1 MFNKR
6 NRRRSIR
13 YILLASNVAML
24 IVVITFVLQK
34 PQTSGTNVSNAILT
48 PQADAVAN
56 PVDNLSSADIALNV
70 ARVTQLPETTSVA
83 NLADTVNSQLTV
95 TPANDIV
102 VAQPNII
109 ATGAKSRADVQSY
122 TVQAGDTVPSVA
134 AKFGVTSETIRWSNS
149 INGDVL
155 RPGSVLTISPVNGIV
170 YVVQVSDTIDEL
182 VARYRVNKEQFIAFN
197 DLESG
202 QLPVGQRIVLP
213 DGQPPAA
220 VASSR
225 RSPFLSAPAGFAATF
240 GGNGYDRGY
249 CTWWAAMRRSQIG
262 RPIPSNLGNA
272 STWLSRA
279 AAAGYSTGRAP
290 REGAVIWT
298 PPRDF
303 YGHVG
308 FVESVNPD
316 GSVNISEMNVA
327 GWNRVSRTTLSPE
340 QAARYSYI
348 Y

>member
-1 MFNKR
+1 M
-6 NRRRSIR
+6 
-13 YILLASNVAML
+13 
-24 IVVITFVLQK
+24 
-34 PQTSGTNVSNAILT
+34 
-48 PQADAVAN
+48 
-56 PVDNLSSADIALNV
+56 
-70 ARVTQLPETTSVA
+70 PETVSVA

-102 VAQPNII
+102 VAQPSII
-109 ATGAKSRADVQSY
+109 ASGAKSRADIQLY
-122 TVQAGDTVPSVA
+122 TVQAGDTVASIA
-134 AKFGVTSETIRWSNS
+134 AKFGVTSDTIKWSNG
-149 INGDVL
+149 INGDTV
-155 RPGSVLTISPVNGIV
+155 RPGLEIVISPVNGIV
-170 YVVQVSDTIDEL
+170 YTPTANDTIDSL
-182 VARYRVNKEQFIAFN
+182 VARFRVNKDQFVAFN

-213 DGQPPAA
+213 EGQPPVAA
-220 VASSR
+220 GG
-225 RSPFLSAPAGFAATF
+225 RSNRTAFQPATGFAATF

-249 CTWWAAMRRSQIG
+249 CTWWAAMRRSETG

-279 AAAGYSTGRAP
+279 AAAGYATGRVPQA
-290 REGAVIWT
+290 GAVIWT

-308 FVESVNPD
+308 YVESVNPD
-316 GSVNISEMNVA
+316 GSVNISEMNVS

>member
-6 NRRRSIR
+6 NRRKTVR
-13 YILLASNVAML
+13 YSLLVANVAL
-24 IVVITFVLQK
+24 LVVVAVFVLQK
-34 PQTSGTNVSNAILT
+34 PKTSGTNVSNAILA
-48 PQADAVAN
+48 PQAEAVAN
-56 PVDNLSSADIALNV
+56 PVDNLSSADIALAV
-70 ARVTQLPETTSVA
+70 AQAARLPETVSVA

-102 VAQPNII
+102 VAQPSII
-109 ATGAKSRADVQSY
+109 ASGAKSRADIQLY
-122 TVQAGDTVPSVA
+122 TVQAGDTVASIA
-134 AKFGVTSETIRWSNS
+134 AKFGVTSDTIKWSNG
-149 INGDVL
+149 INGDTV
-155 RPGSVLTISPVNGIV
+155 RPGLEIVISPVNGIV
-170 YVVQVSDTIDEL
+170 YTPTANDTIDSL
-182 VARYRVNKEQFIAFN
+182 VARFRVNKDQFVAFN

-213 DGQPPAA
+213 EGQPPVAA
-220 VASSR
+220 GG
-225 RSPFLSAPAGFAATF
+225 RSNRAAFQPATGFAATF

-249 CTWWAAMRRSQIG
+249 CTWWAAMRRSETG

-279 AAAGYSTGRAP
+279 AAAGYATGRVPQA
-290 REGAVIWT
+290 GAVIWT

-308 FVESVNPD
+308 YVESVNPD
-316 GSVNISEMNVA
+316 GSVNISEMNVS
-327 GWNRVSRTTLSPE
+327 GWNRVSRSTLSPE